1 MVTVNKNVNSEK
13 IFREDIQWLRGF
25 SVLAIIL
32 FHVADRSFPNGYLG
46 VNIFFIISGFVM
58 GPLIYKMIAG
68 KTSIKNLVIKFYL
81 RRFFRLAPAFVA
93 IVTGSLIMFYLFSP
107 IVDHDRI
114 SGQALFSSLLI
125 GNFGAYKFANNY
137 FHPNTNPLIHLWSL
151 STEEQIYLIIPF
163 FLIVLSFFIV
173 FSKKKVDLFYLLLGL
188 SSIIVQIILLNSSKL
203 FQNIGISDTSG
214 FIFYMPFSHI
224 WEFCAGAILSSNNFQ
239 PLVRL
244 RSRISL
250 LLFWS
255 SGVLLVFSIINFG
268 SIGPVLSLIWSII
281 FIISF
286 PGESL
291 NINIKKIGIWLGD
304 RSYSIYLLHLPL
316 LYFFQSSWIF
326 LRIPSILKTII
337 AILLLFILSDF
348 SYKYIESRFRF
359 KEDVNIKQIN
369 IKLISTLIIIP
380 ISASLLLSVFG
391 GQSLV
396 ESKDKYPVKAWEI
409 DKSCDALSLQL
420 CAYKMT
426 KPVGKAILIGDSH
439 AGAIS
444 RTFINAA
451 NNNNFSAYTFMW
463 RGCPVISKKNS
474 EKIIAPSH
482 GFLAS
487 IFTRFDAPGYCTETI
502 DAASKLIS
510 ESNFDYIFIT
520 NNCQTCTI
528 GELRANAETVKGFLL
543 LSPNVIFL
551 GQTPVFDNT
560 VRFGAGTFMKYST
573 KSPVSTDHVPRLA
586 YRQDKYFS
594 KFYFGSK
601 VKYLPTY
608 DIFCGKTTCM
618 TFNDGQYLFLDNNH
632 LSLAGASLVYDK
644 INSVFKK
651 S

>member
-1 MVTVNKNVNSEK
+1 VNKNVSTEK

-32 FHVADRSFPNGYLG
+32 FHVADHSFPNGYLG

-58 GPLIYKMIAG
+58 GPLIYEMIAE

-81 RRFFRLAPAFVA
+81 RRFFRLAPAFVV
-93 IVTGSLIMFYLFSP
+93 IVTGSLIMFYLFTPS
-107 IVDHDRI
+107 VNHDRI
-114 SGQALFSSLLI
+114 SGQALFSSLLM

-137 FHPNTNPLIHLWSL
+137 FHPTTNPLIHLWSL

-163 FLIVLSFFIV
+163 FLILLSFFIV

-188 SSIIVQIILLNSSKL
+188 CSIVVQIILLNSSKL
-203 FQNIGISDTSG
+203 FQNIGINDTSG
-214 FIFYMPFSHI
+214 FIFYMPLSHI
-224 WEFCAGAILSSNNFQ
+224 WEFCAGAILSSHNFQ
-239 PLVRL
+239 SLVRL

-250 LLFWS
+250 LLFWG
-255 SGVLLVFSIINFG
+255 SGVLLVLSIINFG
-268 SIGPVLSLIWSII
+268 AIGPVLSLIWSII

-291 NINIKKIGIWLGD
+291 NANIKKIGIWLGD

-326 LRIPSILKTII
+326 LRIPSVLKTII
-337 AILLLFILSDF
+337 AILLLFILSNF
-348 SYKYIESRFRF
+348 SYKYIESRFRL
-359 KEDVNIKQIN
+359 KEDVNIKQID

-380 ISASLLLSVFG
+380 IFASLLLSVFG

-396 ESKDKYPVKAWEI
+396 ESKDKNPVKAWEI

-420 CAYKMT
+420 CAYKIT

-444 RTFINAA
+444 RTFINAT

-463 RGCPVISKKNS
+463 RSCPVISKKSS

-520 NNCQTCTI
+520 NNCQACTI
-528 GELRANAETVKGFLL
+528 SELRANAETVKGFLL

-551 GQTPVFDNT
+551 GQTPIFDNT
-560 VRFGAGTFMKYST
+560 VRFGAETFRNYST
-573 KSPVSTDHVPRLA
+573 NDPVSISHVPRLVS
-586 YRQDKYFS
+586 RQDKYFS
-594 KFYFGSK
+594 KFYSGSK
-601 VKYLPTY
+601 VKYLSTY
-608 DIFCGKTTCM
+608 DIFCGETTCM

-632 LSLAGASLVYDK
+632 LSLAGASLLYSK
-644 INSVFKK
+644 INNVFNK